1 MARPR
6 NLARR
11 AEQQAVVIE
20 AVAMGRS
27 VRSTGIRW
35 KQVLEWQAQD
45 EQFRELYARA
55 RAAQLARWADDLV
68 EIADDPSGD
77 PNRDRLRID
86 TRKWLLARMLPRL
99 YGDRVVVAGDEAA
112 PVVIRDDAQRAQRI
126 EQLLA
131 TARARIT
138 VSTEPQE
145 PAQSTIGEPVDSDE
159 GGQ

>member
-1 MARPR
+1 
-6 NLARR
+6 
-11 AEQQAVVIE
+11 
-20 AVAMGRS
+20 MGRS
-27 VRSTGIRW
+27 VRSTGVPWRR
-35 KQVLEWQAQD
+35 VLDWQAQD
-45 EQFRELYARA
+45 EEFRLLYARA
-55 RAAQLARWADDLV
+55 RAAQLAKWADDLI

-77 PNRDRLRID
+77 PHRDRLRID
-86 TRKWLLARMLPRL
+86 TRKWLLAKMLPRL
-99 YGDRVVVAGDEAA
+99 YGDRVTVAGDEAA

-145 PAQSTIGEPVDSDE
+145 PAQSTIDKPVDSDE